1 MTTQE
6 FSSEFDILYN
16 NIMSNQ
22 APGLDEYEKSVF
34 LTKAQEELII
44 SFYSG
49 KNSFADSFEKTEE
62 VRRYLSSL
70 IKTYVTTEKKTG
82 YIGLSK
88 TSTFFELPD
97 DLWFITYESVILK
110 DSKLDCTEEEEAV
123 VVPILQDEYFNIS
136 NNPFRRS
143 SKKRVLRLDNGN
155 KISEIISEY
164 NIDRYIIRYIIK
176 PNPII
181 LTDLPE
187 GLFINSINTE
197 TECELNPVIHRTIL
211 ERAVNLAKLAFTK

>member
-49 KNSFADSFEKTEE
+49 RNSFADSFEKTEE

>member
-34 LTKAQEELII
+34 LTKAQEDLII

-70 IKTYVTTEKKTG
+70 IKTYITAEKKTG

-88 TSTFFELPD
+88 ISTFFELPD

-110 DSKLDCTEEEEAV
+110 DSKLDCTEEEEAI

-136 NNPFRRS
+136 NNPFKRS

-187 GLFINSINTE
+187 GLSINSINTE
-197 TECELNPVIHRTIL
+197 TECELNPVVHRAIL
-211 ERAVNLAKLAFTK
+211 ERAVNLAKIVFTK